1 MKSSSKIGCSRD
13 EQLLSAMAEA
23 GAEFLTQGQ
32 YPTPLE
38 MVKEFAECMEQPLYE
53 PWCHNLDLEG
63 MRFKLIAEE
72 YSEVAEESAK
82 ATDAEAMLKELADL
96 VYVVNGYC
104 ATYGWDLDEAIRRV
118 HASNMSKMGDD
129 GKPLY
134 RHDGKVLK
142 GPNYTTC
149 DLSELVER
157 IE

>member
-1 MKSSSKIGCSRD
+1 MMMD
-13 EQLLSAMAEA
+13 
-23 GAEFLTQGQ
+23 
-32 YPTPLE
+32 YHPTPLE
-38 MVKEFAECMEQPLYE
+38 MVREIAECMDQTLYE
-53 PWCHNLDLEG
+53 PWCHNISLED

-72 YSEVAEESAK
+72 YSEVAEESAR

-134 RHDGKVLK
+134 REDGKVLK
-142 GPNYTTC
+142 GPNYKPC